1 MSMIQTFVQRRSAS
15 LMLLLISGG
24 YVMLLAEL
32 LLINH
37 MKGPQ
42 MVGVIASSAG
52 LLFTLIALFVSGKTR
67 NWVALL
73 LVVLSVSGLL
83 GTFKHNEALNAEPA
97 AMAAPVNATVNA
109 DSLNQPI
116 ADRRQ
121 AAPDAEGPGGE
132 QSAVPPLAPLSLAGF
147 ALMGAVAT
155 LSKREA

>member
-37 MKGPQ
+37 THGPQ

-52 LLFTLIALFVSGKTR
+52 LLLTLIALFVSGKAR
-67 NWVALL
+67 NWVALI
-73 LVVLSVSGLL
+73 LVALSVSGLL

-97 AMAAPVNATVNA
+97 AIAAAVNTTG
-109 DSLNQPI
+109 LNQLV
-116 ADRRQ
+116 AYRSQ
-121 AAPDAEGPGGE
+121 AAPDAESHSGE

>member
-1 MSMIQTFVQRRSAS
+1 MSTIQTFVQRRSAS

-37 MKGPQ
+37 TKGPQ
-42 MVGVIASSAG
+42 LVGVIASSAG
-52 LLFTLIALFVSGKTR
+52 LLLTLIALFVSGKAR

-83 GTFKHNEALNAEPA
+83 GTFKHNEALNAEPTTA
-97 AMAAPVNATVNA
+97 AVTMTA
-109 DSLNQPI
+109 DGLNQPI
-116 ADRRQ
+116 AYSLQ
-121 AAPDAEGPGGE
+121 AAPDAEGSGGDK
-132 QSAVPPLAPLSLAGF
+132 SAVPPLAPLSLAGF

-155 LSKREA
+155 LSKREV

>member
-24 YVMLLAEL
+24 YVMMLAEL

-37 MKGPQ
+37 TKGPQ
-42 MVGVIASSAG
+42 LVGVIASSAG
-52 LLFTLIALFVSGKTR
+52 LLLTLIALFVSGKAR

-97 AMAAPVNATVNA
+97 AMAATVNA
-109 DSLNQPI
+109 DGLNQPI
-116 ADRRQ
+116 AYRLQ
-121 AAPDAEGPGGE
+121 AAADVEGPGGDK
-132 QSAVPPLAPLSLAGF
+132 SAVPPLAPLSLAGF

-155 LSKREA
+155 LSKRTA